1 MNLSLQD
8 LAAII
13 EQEVAIAEELGRNL
27 SAQKQ
32 AVIDWNMDKL
42 LAQIEARGPLLHSL
56 DELER
61 QRSNCLG
68 QAGFDGNTVKLRQ
81 LIANLPSNSA
91 ERERLAAL
99 QRSTKAVFQRL
110 QSDERYLHELM
121 ENLLAHIHGA
131 LNSLI
136 PPESAVYGET
146 GAAESARPASTL
158 FHGKA

>member
-1 MNLSLQD
+1 MSLSLQN
-8 LAAII
+8 LATII
-13 EQEVAIAEELGRNL
+13 EQEMAIAEQLGRNL

-32 AVIDWNMDKL
+32 AVIEWDMDNL
-42 LAQIEARGPLLHSL
+42 LAHIEARGPLLHSL
-56 DELER
+56 AELEQ

-68 QAGFDGNTVKLRQ
+68 DAGFDHNSVRLRQ
-81 LIANLPSNSA
+81 LIAALPSNSA
-91 ERERLAAL
+91 EWERLAAL

-110 QSDERYLHELM
+110 QVDEHYLHELM

-136 PPESAVYGET
+136 PPERPIYGES
-146 GAAESARPASTL
+146 GAAELTRPASTL